1 MHPVRRRKKR
11 PNYGVRTVEVKR
23 GQNGFGFTISGQ
35 HPCILSCIVPGSP
48 AETAGL
54 RAGDYLVAVEG
65 QSVSKVP
72 HDDVVRLIG
81 CTNGVLKLQIAESYY
96 SDSSDEDII
105 IASRQKPKYTHKSRL
120 HGRAAKVVRDL
131 RTGVMFEEEEGHL
144 TPPRNNKPD
153 WKEVSPLVRPLLMSC
168 ITENVLGSSYSHNYH
183 PSLSR
188 EIDNDEILTAIVGY
202 VGTIE
207 MPTKLPPQS
216 SLQVVRGCIKRLRA
230 EKRTHTP
237 VLMTVLTRSLRLA
250 SGNGAILAI
259 YPKERV
265 TFCARAQDKDDR
277 HFGVVTTGTG
287 HGDPSS
293 SCHVFALDPKH
304 HTTFSN
310 RARVVNVDYQPDYA
324 AGASKEFPLTS
335 EPIVTMIK
343 NLYEG
348 DGNNSGLVGGSG
360 VSVALNRA
368 GVANSPQPSHDSTT
382 TSNSDSGIGFR
393 DDSGNQSD
401 RILLVDPNNHAQ
413 LHVQLDKVGNIGDK
427 VNFREMS
434 ASCRSRSPLST
445 GSEGPVFLEEMSVSS
460 GATKSPTEDLA
471 SPYKLSP
478 KVFPTVSQSLEDL
491 KNQEELTRPLPGTHW
506 GSLQDLRVLSTD
518 CESPVHNLHE
528 GPEGGVS
535 SWATSFEKLLDDP
548 LGLQTF
554 AEFLKKEFSHENI
567 FFWVACENYRRL
579 EDIEERKR
587 KAKEIFECHLDLGA
601 LEPVNVDSYARQ
613 VTEEQLDLAPPDLF
627 LQAQK
632 QIFNLMKFDSYP
644 RFIKSDLYKE
654 CVMRVLAGEELPVKS
669 SSSQLHLNSTVN
681 HTKLMKSWSDAEE
694 RGRKSLL
701 GWAVRRGW
709 AKSRHDRNDNYSDEC
724 GNSVSSSISS
734 LSTWDV
740 TLSSGLTRVGLPDGS
755 TAVVPARTGL
765 TVKHLIK
772 NLLNKR
778 AIDMPDFNVR
788 FSYRNKMVS
797 LDDDASSLSGQE
809 VTVLR
814 KVVFRLDL
822 PNRKTILVKS
832 RGCNTLGHVLRPI
845 LIKYGYNIDMVTLCL
860 MSENEVV
867 EPSLPVTEVDNQRI
881 QVLTRSTPTNC
892 LSQLTGWRIDDSN
905 KAKSLDEIT
914 NRVFEELLQGKVEN
928 HHPLLSDQG
937 SVRSED
943 WGSESSSGILDRF
956 LRCDSTFIEKQ
967 RKTKKNQNKNEESE
981 RKSTLSKLPPLI
993 AKLKPSS
1000 KYESRSESD
1009 VLYEGLKRAQRS
1021 RLEDQRGTEI
1031 NFELPDFLKD
1041 KENTPQGGK
1050 KVRKLRVE
1058 NDDKNSKVY
1067 ICENARNRSA
1077 SSSNLVANDERKDKI
1092 SNTADTDDIT
1102 NKDKDDLTGRITSV
1116 TTNCQ
1121 SSEPP
1126 PLPPKPK
1133 NLIPWPDDLR
1143 PRARTRRAVYLDQPS
1158 SSFV

>member
-48 AETAGL
+48 AETSGL

-81 CTNGVLKLQIAESYY
+81 CSNGVLKLQIAESYY
-96 SDSSDEDII
+96 SDSSDDDVI

-131 RTGVMFEEEEGHL
+131 RTGAMFEEDECVL
-144 TPPRNNKPD
+144 TPPRSSKPD
-153 WKEVSPLVRPLLMSC
+153 WKDVSPLVRPLLISC
-168 ITENVLGSSYSHNYH
+168 LPESGLPADYSHNYH
-183 PSLSR
+183 SSLTR
-188 EIDNDEILTAIVGY
+188 EPDNHEILTAVVGY

-237 VLMTVLTRSLRLA
+237 VLMTVLSRSLRLA
-250 SGNGAILAI
+250 SGNGATLAV

-277 HFGVVTTGTG
+277 HFGVVTTGSG
-287 HGDPSS
+287 HADPSS

-304 HTTFSN
+304 HTNLTN
-310 RARVVNVDYQPDYA
+310 RARLFSIDCQQGEHSSA
-324 AGASKEFPLTS
+324 ATKEVPLTS
-335 EPIVTMIK
+335 EPIVTLIK
-343 NLYEG
+343 SLYEG
-348 DGNNSGLVGGSG
+348 DGGSG
-360 VSVALNRA
+360 SSGAVSMAVNRA
-368 GVANSPQPSHDSTT
+368 GVANSPQPSHDSTTT

-401 RILLVDPNNHAQ
+401 RILMVEPNNRPQ
-413 LHVQLDKVGNIGDK
+413 LHLHQLEKVGSLEDK
-427 VNFREMS
+427 VNFREMN

-445 GSEGPVFLEEMSVSS
+445 GSEGPAFLEEMSVSS
-460 GATKSPTEDLA
+460 AATKSPTEDLA

-491 KNQEELTRPLPGTHW
+491 KNQEELRRPMPGTHW

-518 CESPVHNLHE
+518 CESPVHTLE
-528 GPEGGVS
+528 GAEGAVS
-535 SWATSFEKLLDDP
+535 SWATSFEKLLDDTI
-548 LGLQTF
+548 GLQTF

-567 FFWVACENYRRL
+567 FFWVSCENYRRM
-579 EDIEERKR
+579 EDVEERKK

-613 VTEEQLDLAPPDLF
+613 ITEEQLDSAPPDLF

-644 RFIKSDLYKE
+644 RFIKSELYKE
-654 CVMRVLAGEELPVKS
+654 CVVRVLAGEEIPVKS
-669 SSSQLHLNSTVN
+669 SSSQLQLNSSVP
-681 HTKLMKSWSDAEE
+681 HTKLIKSWSDAEE
-694 RGRKSLL
+694 RCRKSLL

-709 AKSRHDRNDNYSDEC
+709 AKSRDRADNYSDEG

-740 TLSSGLTRVGLPDGS
+740 ALSSGLTRVGLPDGS
-755 TAVVPARTGL
+755 TAVVPARPGL
-765 TVKHLIK
+765 TVRDLIS
-772 NLLNKR
+772 NLLSKR

-788 FSYRNKMVS
+788 FNYRNKVIC

-809 VTVLR
+809 VTVER

-832 RGCNTLGHVLRPI
+832 RGCNSLSHVLRPI
-845 LIKYGYNIDMVTLCL
+845 LIKYGYSIDMVTLCL

-867 EPSLPVTEVDNQRI
+867 EPSVSVTQVHNQRI

-892 LSQLTGWRIDDSN
+892 LSQIAGWRIDDSNN

-914 NRVFEELLQGKVEN
+914 NRVFEELLQGKVGSSN
-928 HHPLLSDQG
+928 PVLSDQG

-956 LRCDSTFIEKQ
+956 LRCDSAFIDKQ
-967 RKTKKNQNKNEESE
+967 RKSKKNQIKSEEGE

-1050 KVRKLRVE
+1050 KVRKLRLDTE
-1058 NDDKNSKVY
+1058 EKNSKVY
-1067 ICENARNRSA
+1067 ICEP
-1077 SSSNLVANDERKDKI
+1077 SSTGSEDRQEQLSLKDESQPRPH
-1092 SNTADTDDIT
+1092 
-1102 NKDKDDLTGRITSV
+1102 
-1116 TTNCQ
+1116 CQ
-1121 SSEPP
+1121 SEPP

-1133 NLIPWPDDLR
+1133 NLVPWPEDLR